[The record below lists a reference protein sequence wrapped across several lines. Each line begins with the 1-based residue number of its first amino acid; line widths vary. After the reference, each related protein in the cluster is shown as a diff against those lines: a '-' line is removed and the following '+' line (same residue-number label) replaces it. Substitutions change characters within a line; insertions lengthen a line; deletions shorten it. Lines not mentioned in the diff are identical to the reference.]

1 MTLVPVEGA
10 REALLA
16 HSAVL
21 ADPLGRE
28 FTLEPLLFAF
38 TGVGRVEQ
46 GALTSATGTQ
56 LGPRCR

>member
-1 MTLVPVEGA
+1 MTLVAVEGA

-16 HSAVL
+16 HGTVL
-21 ADPLGRE
+21 TDPLGRE
-28 FTLEPLLFAF
+28 FTLESLLFAL

-46 GALTSATGTQ
+46 GALATTTGTQ